1 MQNITHVTAF
11 PAFQERRVSR
21 FQEHRKGSKFKL
33 VGVFAVQ
40 PVIDMLQRA
49 HTKARNIREHKIA
62 AVVKVRV
69 QPVGQHIMT
78 EADAFVRNLGR
89 VYAAES
95 CKPVVGQRHTLAQ
108 IIGDHGGLAMVRG
121 VVAGQGHHGRGLS
134 GTEKAAEHDKFSH
147 DSVSFSLI
155 PAIKIMID
163 KAL

>member
-11 PAFQERRVSR
+11 PGFQERRVSR
-21 FQEHRKGSKFKL
+21 FHEHRKGAKLKF
-33 VGVFAVQ
+33 VWIFAAQ
-40 PVIDMLQRA
+40 AVIDMLQRA
-49 HTKARNIREHKIA
+49 HTKAGNIREHKIA